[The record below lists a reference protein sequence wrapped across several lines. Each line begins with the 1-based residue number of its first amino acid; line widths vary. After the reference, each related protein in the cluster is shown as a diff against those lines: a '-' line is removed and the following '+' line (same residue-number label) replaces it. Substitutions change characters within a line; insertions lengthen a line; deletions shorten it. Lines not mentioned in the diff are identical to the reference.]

1 MNFIWENEN
10 DNISCAGQVIS
21 VPKGQ
26 YSGFMYLGCSEFGS
40 HSEPILVKYTDGQTE
55 EVALEL
61 SDWVL
66 SHPLFQE
73 TVAWTGKGAK
83 CKKTKAFKRC
93 VLRFIYLPSKEFFAK
108 RGQLKVSNCL
118 SARIFIFSPS
128 RYIDCNCFRNKKG
141 DLTICPWVKLV
152 LDLQVK
158 MLVRVGAPTF
168 EPSGR
173 QLVYLKLMRLICNR

>member
-21 VPKGQ
+21 GPKGQ

-83 CKKTKAFKRC
+83 CTKNKSIQEMRSP
-93 VLRFIYLPSKEFFAK
+93 VHLFAK
-108 RGQLKVSNCL
+108 HGVFCKTGTIESIQLPKCPNIH
-118 SARIFIFSPS
+118 IFAISL
-128 RYIDCNCFRNKKG
+128 Y
-141 DLTICPWVKLV
+141 
-152 LDLQVK
+152 
-158 MLVRVGAPTF
+158 
-168 EPSGR
+168 
-173 QLVYLKLMRLICNR
+173 